1 MEILYK
7 IDSHLYMIMF
17 IVLKK
22 IYNIVSMKNM
32 SIATVI
38 NYVPLNV
45 FFQKDICWSEL
56 SLLA

>member
-7 IDSHLYMIMF
+7 IDSHLYIIMF

-22 IYNIVSMKNM
+22 IYNIVSMKNI

-38 NYVPLNV
+38 NYVSLNV
-45 FFQKDICWSEL
+45 FSIRTFVGQNL
-56 SLLA
+56 VY